1 MKINFLKN
9 LFCIKCKGF
18 VNVEKILEGV
28 ILFYLFFYFFFF
40 LQNYCKESNNLF
52 LIFPTKQ

>member
-28 ILFYLFFYFFFF
+28 ILFYLFFFFFYKTIVKKVIIYFLYF
-40 LQNYCKESNNLF
+40 LQSN
-52 LIFPTKQ
+52 KS